1 MTLIPRRPSPVSSVG
16 PGRPKPVS
24 RRPTKPASRRPT
36 KPTKPKGWPIGLRHI
51 ADSENMVAGMVFSEP
66 GGRIVE
72 NISPGAR
79 RTREIS

>member
-1 MTLIPRRPSPVSSVG
+1 MSQVGYPVFPTG
-16 PGRPKPVS
+16 LAGLGQYETGLGRP
-24 RRPTKPASRRPT
+24 RPASRRPT
-36 KPTKPKGWPIGLRHI
+36 KPTKPIGWPIGLRHI

-66 GGRIVE
+66 GGRIDE

>member
-1 MTLIPRRPSPVSSVG
+1 MFNSGQSLTLGYRLTLGCRLTLGWPR
-16 PGRPKPVS
+16 
-24 RRPTKPASRRPT
+24 PASCQPT
-36 KPTKPKGWPIGLRHI
+36 KPTKPTGWPIGLRHI

-66 GGRIVE
+66 GGRIDE